1 VPGHVLQSHLITTAA
16 AWRVQ
21 LLLSPLA
28 VRGITRVQGE
38 SSFMTHC
45 FRELRKKFLALPL
58 AAGLCCGAVAQ
69 QNQQSAMVTTSHM
82 PGVDFSRYHTYRW
95 VESEGQHHPD
105 PTVDAQLKQSIDS
118 QLAAKG
124 LTKADGTADLNV
136 NYRTAVSRTETWEI
150 YEDWTQT
157 ALMDQRPQRKKII
170 IDAGTLVID
179 MYDTAAK
186 SLVWTGRATKILDP
200 DISREDRQKN
210 LDNAARKL
218 LADFPPK

>member
-1 VPGHVLQSHLITTAA
+1 
-16 AWRVQ
+16 
-21 LLLSPLA
+21 
-28 VRGITRVQGE
+28 
-38 SSFMTHC
+38 MTHC
-45 FRELRKKFLALPL
+45 FRELLKKFLALPL
-58 AAGLCCGAVAQ
+58 AAVLCCGTVAQ

-82 PGVDFSRYHTYRW
+82 PGVDFSQYHTYRW

-136 NYRTAVSRTETWEI
+136 NYWTAVSRTETWEI

-157 ALMDQRPQRKKII
+157 ALMDLRVPQRKKII

-200 DISREDRQKN
+200 DTSREDRQKN